1 MPASAPLFPAL
12 LPASLPASTQLAR
25 YRGSR
30 PVSASLSKSMW
41 VGNASKKKR
50 QLTRGCCVFGG
61 FSARFWLG
69 LCRRRLVAALVLLL
83 LGCGRSY
90 LPVLGSVRRGLC
102 FFRWVSVALFGG
114 VPRCAV
120 LRSNGWVSAP
130 HGRRCVSVG
139 LAWIVFSVASFGSV
153 LPVLVV
159 SAWRRSVKQ
168 AKAFLG
174 GLRFSTRCC
183 RLWFS
188 NRQVKF
194 LFFCP
199 SWRVPCARFLPVFP

>member
-1 MPASAPLFPAL
+1 MGWRATAGAFPCQQLFKMTGESFASRKRFNRVVFVL
-12 LPASLPASTQLAR
+12 LR
-25 YRGSR
+25 
-30 PVSASLSKSMW
+30 
-41 VGNASKKKR
+41 
-50 QLTRGCCVFGG
+50 

-130 HGRRCVSVG
+130 HGRRCVSV
-139 LAWIVFSVASFGSV
+139 V
-153 LPVLVV
+153 L
-159 SAWRRSVKQ
+159 AWRRKVKQ
-168 AKAFLG
+168 AKAFSG
-174 GLRFSTRCC
+174 GLRFSVRCC
-183 RLWFS
+183 PSGASSLI
-188 NRQVKF
+188 VK
-194 LFFCP
+194 
-199 SWRVPCARFLPVFP
+199 